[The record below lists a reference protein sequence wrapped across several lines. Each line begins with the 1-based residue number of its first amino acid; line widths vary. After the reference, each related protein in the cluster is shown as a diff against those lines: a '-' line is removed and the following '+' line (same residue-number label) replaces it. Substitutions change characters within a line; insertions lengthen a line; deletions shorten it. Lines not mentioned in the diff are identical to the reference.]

1 MPNGWIRDSNYHWF
15 CPICVENRWHI
26 SPPTC
31 TPPSSPEQTPAWVH
45 TSIEPRVTAQA
56 DSSGRAQIPSPSHV
70 VQSISREV
78 SQERAPLPAE
88 QLRGQGSSLHASEL
102 LSHPPQ
108 TQRNSKAPCQDVPG
122 EDRMMVL
129 SAPNNETSH
138 EPPALSSAPRRHR
151 KSRFSTLGED
161 VDASLAVLYRQ
172 LESIPI
178 LKKQIQELQMK
189 NAEYLQMVKIRDQ
202 NMISLR
208 SQIDIQYLSSQEIEK
223 LRKSSAELEKANA
236 ELKDLREKYAALESE
251 LQVSREQA
259 TNATEMMNEWKG
271 KLAQLL
277 NP

>member
-1 MPNGWIRDSNYHWF
+1 M
-15 CPICVENRWHI
+15 
-26 SPPTC
+26 
-31 TPPSSPEQTPAWVH
+31 
-45 TSIEPRVTAQA
+45 
-56 DSSGRAQIPSPSHV
+56 
-70 VQSISREV
+70 
-78 SQERAPLPAE
+78 
-88 QLRGQGSSLHASEL
+88 
-102 LSHPPQ
+102 
-108 TQRNSKAPCQDVPG
+108 PG